1 MRSFGLILLFLGTIM
16 IVSGYL
22 KDKEKQN
29 LAMKTKIVYRYIPK
43 PLSAMLDD
51 PPAVDNMFREISSS
65 DPWMDT
71 TATEREIFNMNNK
84 PSKSAGD
91 NSVPEYFCDVCN
103 KCMYKEITI
112 TEDGQTYKKYKETIG
127 TFASHYVWLVKI
139 QII

>member
-1 MRSFGLILLFLGTIM
+1 
-16 IVSGYL
+16 
-22 KDKEKQN
+22 
-29 LAMKTKIVYRYIPK
+29 
-43 PLSAMLDD
+43 ML
-51 PPAVDNMFREISSS
+51 S

-112 TEDGQTYKKYKETIG
+112 TEDGQTYKNIKRNDWNLCKPLCMACKNTN
-127 TFASHYVWLVKI
+127 F
-139 QII
+139 